1 MMHISSAEIF
11 IRDYH
16 QEHPSHLR
24 SGHKQILTPY
34 RKAPGEC
41 LIHSMRGGHMGDT
54 SPGDICPLMLTS
66 AHIGYYVHHG
76 IQHQSMSDNLTN
88 MGLTNDIKTMFTAH
102 FSMILQTVTIFSLRR
117 QSLSQVTESSK
128 IIEGARCIIIT
139 LHFAPHPRY
148 FALLR

>member
-1 MMHISSAEIF
+1 MMHVQSAEIF
-11 IRDYH
+11 IPDYH

-66 AHIGYYVHHG
+66 AHIGYYAPHG
-76 IQHQSMSDNLTN
+76 NQHQSMSDNLTN
-88 MGLTNDIKTMFTAH
+88 TGMTTNVKQFAAH
-102 FSMILQTVTIFSLRR
+102 FSIILQTVTIFSLCR
-117 QSLSQVTESSK
+117 QRLSQVTESSK
-128 IIEGARCIIIT
+128 IIEGASSSLCILRHT
-139 LHFAPHPRY
+139 LGILHS
-148 FALLR
+148 